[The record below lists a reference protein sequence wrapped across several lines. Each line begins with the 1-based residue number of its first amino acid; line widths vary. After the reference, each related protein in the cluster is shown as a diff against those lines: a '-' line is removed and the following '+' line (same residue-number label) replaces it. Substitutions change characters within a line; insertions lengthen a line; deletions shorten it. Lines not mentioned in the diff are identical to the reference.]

1 MPAVVERMDY
11 PVRISQSNLAEAG
24 GEAEATPP
32 LCKQPVSLAT
42 MVNRS
47 KWVPRGRHLFLAG
60 DPFRHVHLIV
70 NGSFKVYATSLD
82 GEEQV
87 LGFFLSGD
95 ALGLEAAI
103 SQTHRYSAV
112 ALEDA
117 NVSELSLRQLQSKLD
132 CPQEQDR
139 QALLQHLCLQTI
151 ENNYVALRSRSAKFA
166 EQRLSSFLLGL
177 WDRLD
182 ATTQSHGELSLTM
195 SRQDIGDYLGLAL
208 GTISRTFAQLEQQM
222 LLEVRCRSVQM
233 LDPDALRRLCCSS
246 EKISA
251 EHVRSDWR

>member
-1 MPAVVERMDY
+1 MSATAQSIDC
-11 PVRISQSNLAEAG
+11 PVRIGESRHIESAESYTTD
-24 GEAEATPP
+24 EPP
-32 LCKQPVSLAT
+32 LLHAAMSGRCRWL
-42 MVNRS
+42 
-47 KWVPRGRHLFLAG
+47 PRGRHLFLAG
-60 DPFRHVHLIV
+60 DPFRHVHMVI

-87 LGFFLSGD
+87 LGFFLPGD

-117 NVSELSLRQLQSKLD
+117 NVSELSLLQLQGELD
-132 CPQEQDR
+132 SPEEHDR
-139 QALLQHLCLQTI
+139 QELLQHLCLETI
-151 ENNYVALRSRSAKFA
+151 ANNYVALHSRSAKFA
-166 EQRLSSFLLGL
+166 EQRLSNFLLGL

-182 ATTQSHGELSLTM
+182 ATTQAHGELSLKM

-233 LDPDALRRLCCSS
+233 LDLDSLRRLACSTQ
-246 EKISA
+246 KMSA
-251 EHVRSDWR
+251 DHV

>member
-1 MPAVVERMDY
+1 MSAAVHRKDF
-11 PVRISQSNLAEAG
+11 PVRINQSHLAETP
-24 GEAEATPP
+24 ESRRVCKRLSMPAT
-32 LCKQPVSLAT
+32 T
-42 MVNRS
+42 FERY
-47 KWVPRGRHLFLAG
+47 KWLPRGRHLFLAG
-60 DPFRHVHLIV
+60 DPFRHVHLV
-70 NGSFKVYATSLD
+70 VRGSFKVYATSLD

-87 LGFFLSGD
+87 LGFFLPGD

-103 SQTHRYSAV
+103 SETHRYSAV

-117 NVSELSLRQLQSKLD
+117 SVSELSLFQLQGELD
-132 CPQEQDR
+132 SPQDKDR
-139 QALLQHLCLQTI
+139 QELLQHLCFETI
-151 ENNYVALRSRSAKFA
+151 ANNYIALRSRSAKFA

-182 ATTQSHGELSLTM
+182 ADTQALGELSLTM

-233 LDPDALRRLCCSS
+233 INLDSLRRLAC
-246 EKISA
+246 SA
-251 EHVRSDWR
+251 EKTSPEYVRSNWR

>member
-1 MPAVVERMDY
+1 MSATAQSIDC
-11 PVRISQSNLAEAG
+11 PVLIGQSHHVDPTQLE
-24 GEAEATPP
+24 TTLKHP
-32 LCKQPVSLAT
+32 LSHAA
-42 MVNRS
+42 MSGRS
-47 KWVPRGRHLFLAG
+47 RWLPRGKHLFLAG
-60 DPFRHVHLIV
+60 DPFRHVYMVV

-87 LGFFLSGD
+87 LGFFMPGD

-117 NVSELSLRQLQSKLD
+117 NVSELPLMQVQGELGNPES
-132 CPQEQDR
+132 QDR
-139 QALLQHLCLQTI
+139 QELLQHLCFETI
-151 ENNYVALRSRSAKFA
+151 ANNYIALRSRSTKFA

-182 ATTQSHGELSLTM
+182 ASTQAHGKLSLTM

-208 GTISRTFAQLEQQM
+208 GTISRTFTQLEQQM

-233 LDPDALRRLCCSS
+233 LDPDALRRLACSTQKMS
-246 EKISA
+246 VD
-251 EHVRSDWR
+251 HV